1 LARRK
6 ASMARKEAYEQKVP
20 CLPLKPH
27 PHNNNSD
34 DHAFGTNLSS
44 NRSNPP
50 LPTRRP
56 PPVDNLSNFTLQL
69 QISDATHP
77 TPPGPLTMTAA
88 GTTVCR
94 PHLDPPQ
101 SLPPTLTDSMKASLL
116 ARQVLLKSRDR
127 SEYTVTRPPASGRTS
142 KVRSLSHQEQPT
154 TTTTQPQT
162 QTTPRP
168 NSTSMEPPSSSPPHD
183 DKDSNDDDDI
193 VVLHASLAFARL
205 NQRPTS
211 TTGPNKAIDL
221 ALDFL
226 TVDIP
231 LLPDRLHVLR
241 SLELLLTSILDEHP
255 DCLRID
261 DRSSYRPLV
270 AAYPS
275 VQHVLRA
282 VGYTSS
288 SATSLVLSLDQVD
301 QSVSALAAKQRG
313 GVGMDSLVQRQVVR
327 VVTPGSLTEDSML
340 LPTQNNYLAS
350 ISKEPDQSTCHIA
363 YTDISTGE
371 FLVLTVH
378 MDDVD
383 SELTRLQP
391 SELLVP
397 AQYDVANAQDSTW
410 WRQRLDNAMNALGTV
425 VTFRKQVSMEF
436 ANSDA
441 SVAAASMIHEYLAY
455 THVGTP
461 SSYSHACKP
470 SSDVRQLVGRMRF
483 DVSVWR
489 SLELTKVTPLGY
501 NAIGL

>member
-1 LARRK
+1 
-6 ASMARKEAYEQKVP
+6 
-20 CLPLKPH
+20 
-27 PHNNNSD
+27 
-34 DHAFGTNLSS
+34 
-44 NRSNPP
+44 
-50 LPTRRP
+50 
-56 PPVDNLSNFTLQL
+56 
-69 QISDATHP
+69 
-77 TPPGPLTMTAA
+77 
-88 GTTVCR
+88 
-94 PHLDPPQ
+94 
-101 SLPPTLTDSMKASLL
+101 
-116 ARQVLLKSRDR
+116 
-127 SEYTVTRPPASGRTS
+127 
-142 KVRSLSHQEQPT
+142 
-154 TTTTQPQT
+154 
-162 QTTPRP
+162 
-168 NSTSMEPPSSSPPHD
+168 
-183 DKDSNDDDDI
+183 
-193 VVLHASLAFARL
+193 
-205 NQRPTS
+205 
-211 TTGPNKAIDL
+211 
-221 ALDFL
+221 
-226 TVDIP
+226 
-231 LLPDRLHVLR
+231 
-241 SLELLLTSILDEHP
+241 
-255 DCLRID
+255 
-261 DRSSYRPLV
+261 
-270 AAYPS
+270 
-275 VQHVLRA
+275 
-282 VGYTSS
+282 
-288 SATSLVLSLDQVD
+288 
-301 QSVSALAAKQRG
+301 
-313 GVGMDSLVQRQVVR
+313 MDSLVQRQVVR

-350 ISKEPDQSTCHIA
+350 ISKEPDQATCHIA